1 MFQINPPKFPYKS
14 RNISILGWSYYVL
27 PRFHHLFKS
36 YLITPWSN
44 GARAV
49 SDMPAGPQAWAWA
62 WLKLG
67 PQGRLRKILCV
78 CAPFKKDTPSSH
90 PGTGE
95 KIKLYIYIIIYIM
108 DFLLSVAMKVGL
120 SENTT
125 RHGESPRNIS
135 TNCDCGQIIMAR
147 AQHHSWNQQP
157 NSPARCPSVSK
168 MRLSENWVPPNPLV
182 YHHVPYWTC
191 HQLEVTFPFS
201 DTSIHHIV
209 EISPSKCPHLYPFI
223 ADVHWFS
230 HSLPV

>member
-1 MFQINPPKFPYKS
+1 MELL
-14 RNISILGWSYYVL
+14 RVTVL

-67 PQGRLRKILCV
+67 PQGRLGKILCV
-78 CAPFKKDTPSSH
+78 CAPFKKDKPSSH

-95 KIKLYIYIIIYIM
+95 KIKLYIYIWIFFFPLQWKLACQRIPHVM
-108 DFLLSVAMKVGL
+108 
-120 SENTT
+120 
-125 RHGESPRNIS
+125 GESPRNIS

-147 AQHHSWNQQP
+147 AQHHSCNQQP
-157 NSPARCPSVSK
+157 NSPARCPSVSN

-209 EISPSKCPHLYPFI
+209 EISPSKCPHVYPFI
-223 ADVHWFS
+223 ADFHWFS
-230 HSLPV
+230 HSLPL

>member
-14 RNISILGWSYYVL
+14 RNISILGWSFYVL

-78 CAPFKKDTPSSH
+78 CAPFKKDKPSSH

-95 KIKLYIYIIIYIM
+95 KIKLYIYIWIFFFPLQWKLACQRIPHVMENHQETSQQTATVDKLSWHGPNII
-108 DFLLSVAMKVGL
+108 VG
-120 SENTT
+120 
-125 RHGESPRNIS
+125 IS
-135 TNCDCGQIIMAR
+135 NQIPLHVVHQFRKCVCLKIGYPQIPWFITMFHIELAI
-147 AQHHSWNQQP
+147 
-157 NSPARCPSVSK
+157 
-168 MRLSENWVPPNPLV
+168 NWR
-182 YHHVPYWTC
+182 
-191 HQLEVTFPFS
+191 
-201 DTSIHHIV
+201 
-209 EISPSKCPHLYPFI
+209 
-223 ADVHWFS
+223 
-230 HSLPV
+230 

>member
-14 RNISILGWSYYVL
+14 RNISIFGWSYYVL
-27 PRFHHLFKS
+27 PPFHHLFKS

-49 SDMPAGPQAWAWA
+49 SDMPAGPQAWASA

-78 CAPFKKDTPSSH
+78 CALFKKDKPSSH

-95 KIKLYIYIIIYIM
+95 NIKWYIYIYMCVYIYICIYIYM
-108 DFLLSVAMKVGL
+108 DVLLSVAMKVGL

-168 MRLSENWVPPNPLV
+168 MRLS
-182 YHHVPYWTC
+182 
-191 HQLEVTFPFS
+191 
-201 DTSIHHIV
+201 
-209 EISPSKCPHLYPFI
+209 
-223 ADVHWFS
+223 
-230 HSLPV
+230 